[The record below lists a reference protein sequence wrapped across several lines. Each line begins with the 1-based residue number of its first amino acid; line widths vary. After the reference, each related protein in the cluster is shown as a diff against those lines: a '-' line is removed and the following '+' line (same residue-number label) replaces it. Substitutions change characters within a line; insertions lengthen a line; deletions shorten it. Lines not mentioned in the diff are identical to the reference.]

1 MNVRADSGPLS
12 QSAIF
17 KLYLPLAFSW
27 VFMAL
32 EAPICQSVLSRLPE
46 PTLNTAAF
54 LIVMT
59 LSIWIESPVI
69 DLLSTSTTL
78 VKDRAGFRVVRRFA
92 LALMALVTLAHA
104 LIVFTPVYWA
114 ITLGAMQLP
123 RDVAECARLGMMI
136 MVPWSAFIG
145 WRRFLQGVM
154 ISRGQT
160 KQIGFSTL
168 SRVVM
173 VTLTS
178 GALFF
183 AFHNTTFDVAP
194 MAIVTIALVVSVAVE
209 AGFVHLVSRP
219 IVRELPESAPTP
231 KDLSTRSL
239 VKFHAPLT
247 GTTMVMLIGGPLV
260 SAALSRATNPVDVL
274 AGWQVAMVVTFL
286 HRTIVFALPEVVI
299 TLAKDGQSV
308 AALRKFCVT
317 VGCFASGS
325 MVLMAAT
332 GGDAAFFRGPL
343 HAEAGPAHQAHLA
356 YLAAIG
362 LPIVGAIQS
371 YLRGML
377 TKEHLTTARLVAILI
392 GIGTLVA
399 GLGLIVT
406 LKMVNVV
413 TASIALQVAM
423 LIELG
428 TLAWFWKHR
437 GRRVK
442 PELAVA
448 AS

>member
-1 MNVRADSGPLS
+1 MSARADSGPLS

-54 LIVMT
+54 LIVLT

-78 VKDRAGFRVVRRFA
+78 VKDRTGFRVVRRFA
-92 LALMALVTLAHA
+92 LALMALVTVVHSLVV
-104 LIVFTPVYWA
+104 LTPIYWVVTA
-114 ITLGAMQLP
+114 GIMQLP
-123 RDVAECARLGMMI
+123 REVADCARLGMTIMI
-136 MVPWSAFIG
+136 PWSAFIG

-168 SRVVM
+168 SRVVS
-173 VTLTS
+173 VTVTS
-178 GALFF
+178 GSLFLAAQKGWF
-183 AFHNTTFDVAP
+183 VLAP
-194 MAIVTIALVVSVAVE
+194 TAIVSIALVVSVGVE

-219 IVRELPESAPTP
+219 VVRELPDRIDNA
-231 KDLSTRSL
+231 KDLSTRAL
-239 VKFHAPLT
+239 IRFHAPLT

-260 SAALSRATNPVDVL
+260 SAALGRAPNPVDVL
-274 AGWQVAMVVTFL
+274 AGWQLSMVLTFL

-299 TLAKDGQSV
+299 TLAKDEQSV
-308 AALRKFCVT
+308 AALRRFCLT

-325 MVLMAAT
+325 MIVLAAT
-332 GGDAAFFRGPL
+332 GGDVAFFAGPM
-343 HAEAGPAHQAHLA
+343 HGEPAPAHQAHLA

-377 TKEHLTTARLVAILI
+377 TREHLTTARLAAILI

-399 GLGLIVT
+399 GLGTIVT
-406 LKMVNVV
+406 LRVVNVIS
-413 TASIALQVAM
+413 ASVVLQVA
-423 LIELG
+423 LLVELA
-428 TLAWFWKHR
+428 TLAWFWKKR

-442 PELAVA
+442 PEIA
-448 AS
+448 AAAT